1 MKMKEVHM
9 ATSSIFANF
18 DIKNR
23 KEAEDFVEAIDKSL
37 KYNENKDLIK
47 YDELKDSN
55 DIKNLWAKRK

>member
-1 MKMKEVHM
+1 M

-37 KYNENKDLIK
+37 KYNENKNLIK

-55 DIKNLWAKRK
+55 EIKNFWAKRK